1 MSTIQTMS
9 QRDLRAEAKRYL
21 PGGVGATGRHNPCLG
36 YALYL
41 RNAEG
46 CRIYDVDGK
55 EYIDFNLAHGAA
67 FLGYNHPA
75 VHEAMTAAL
84 DAGILSGYE
93 TEAHTDLARRITE
106 IVPCAQRVRYGNTG
120 SEGTMVCVRLA
131 RARTGKY
138 KILKFW
144 GHFHGPLRLRHV

>member
-9 QRDLRAEAKRYL
+9 QSDLRAEAKRYL
-21 PGGVGATGRHNPCLG
+21 PGGVGASARHNPCLG

-75 VHEAMTAAL
+75 TREAMTSAV
-84 DAGILSGYE
+84 DAGILSGYD
-93 TEAHTDLARRITE
+93 TEAHTDLARRI
-106 IVPCAQRVRYGNTG
+106 
-120 SEGTMVCVRLA
+120 S
-131 RARTGKY
+131 
-138 KILKFW
+138 
-144 GHFHGPLRLRHV
+144 

>member
-75 VHEAMTAAL
+75 TREAMTAAL
-84 DAGILSGYE
+84 DAGHS
-93 TEAHTDLARRITE
+93 
-106 IVPCAQRVRYGNTG
+106 
-120 SEGTMVCVRLA
+120 
-131 RARTGKY
+131 
-138 KILKFW
+138 
-144 GHFHGPLRLRHV
+144 LRLRDRGTY

>member
-1 MSTIQTMS
+1 MEQRKDKSQSIFTKEQTAMSTIQTMS
-9 QRDLRAEAKRYL
+9 QSDLRAEAKRYL

-41 RNAEG
+41 RHAEG

-75 VHEAMTAAL
+75 TREAMTAAV
-84 DAGILSGYE
+84 D
-93 TEAHTDLARRITE
+93 
-106 IVPCAQRVRYGNTG
+106 
-120 SEGTMVCVRLA
+120 M
-131 RARTGKY
+131 RAFSPATRPKHIQT
-138 KILKFW
+138 
-144 GHFHGPLRLRHV
+144 